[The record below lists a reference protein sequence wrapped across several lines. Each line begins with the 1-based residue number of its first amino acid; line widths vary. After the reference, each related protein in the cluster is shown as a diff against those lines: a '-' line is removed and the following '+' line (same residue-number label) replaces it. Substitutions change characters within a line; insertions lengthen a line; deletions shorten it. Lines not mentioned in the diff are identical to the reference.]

1 MNTLYPL
8 KFQPVFKDKIWGGHK
23 IKEVLGMDYGK
34 LPNCGEAWVVSGVKG
49 NPTLVSN
56 GFLTGNELNELVSVF
71 MGDLVGDDVYEKFG
85 DEFPLLI
92 KYIDA
97 NDWLSIQVH
106 PDDTLAAKRKIGRGK
121 TEMWYIMEA
130 EEDSELIS
138 GFSKKVDKETYQKY
152 LNENRL
158 REILNFEKARKGDV
172 FFIPAGRVHA
182 LGPGILLAEIQQT
195 SDTTYRIYDWDRI
208 DTSGMKRELH
218 TKKALDAIDFEVA
231 DTYKTRYKPEK
242 NKTVSLVQCPQ
253 FTTNLL
259 EYDQSI
265 SKNFE
270 ELDSFVI
277 YMGVEGNSVLKWKGG
292 EEKIVPGEAVVIPNI
307 INNIELEPT
316 GMAKLL
322 EIYLVSD

>member
-34 LPNCGEAWVVSGVKG
+34 LPNCGEVWVVSGIAES
-49 NPTLVSN
+49 PTLVKN
-56 GFLTGNELNELVSVF
+56 GFLSGNELNELVSVY

-106 PDDTLAAKRKIGRGK
+106 PDDELAAKRKTGRGK
-121 TEMWYIMEA
+121 TEMWYIIEA
-130 EEDSELIS
+130 EKESELIS
-138 GFSKKVDKETYQKY
+138 GFSKKINREIYQKY
-152 LNENRL
+152 LKESRL
-158 REILNFEKARKGDV
+158 KEILNFEKVEKGDV
-172 FFIPAGRVHA
+172 FFLPAGRVHS

-208 DTSGMKRELH
+208 DASGMKRELH
-218 TKKALDAIDFEVA
+218 TQQALDAIDFELA
-231 DTYKTRYKPEK
+231 DEYKTRYKPEK
-242 NKTVSLVQCPQ
+242 NKTVPLVQCPQ

-259 EYDQSI
+259 AYDQPV
-265 SKNFE
+265 KKDFE

-277 YMGVEGNSVLKWKGG
+277 YMGIEGKSQLKWEGG
-292 EEKIVPGEAVVIPNI
+292 KEEISMGEAIVIPNI
-307 INNIELEPT
+307 INNIELKPM
-316 GMAKLL
+316 GNAKLL
-322 EIYLVSD
+322 EIYLT